1 MRNSLPATPTE
12 NLTFS
17 PSGVTSPTSAS
28 AASICWLIRVAISGT
43 CLIERHEKLRH
54 VLIETDDD
62 TLRFSEEFPD
72 PLKLLEVVDKMG
84 LEGIVS
90 KRRSA
95 PYISGPKSGWIKVKA
110 PSWRA
115 ANKDRGELF
124 HRFYFLPAGS
134 SLP

>member
-1 MRNSLPATPTE
+1 M
-12 NLTFS
+12 
-17 PSGVTSPTSAS
+17 
-28 AASICWLIRVAISGT
+28 RVACDTDGKPDFLALRRNQPNLCVWCFDLLAYKGRDIRHLP
-43 CLIERHEKLRH
+43 LIERRKKFRH

-110 PSWRA
+110 PS
-115 ANKDRGELF
+115 
-124 HRFYFLPAGS
+124 
-134 SLP
+134 